1 MGGRNWIRRSLR
13 KIKRALATQ
22 GMEVSQQSIRRIL
35 RKHNIYPKGNV
46 KRLVPNPDP
55 DRDRQFQY
63 IQRQRFAFELMGW
76 PVISVD
82 TKKRELIGP
91 FHNRGQVWCAKATEV
106 YMHDFPSEADGKA
119 IPYGVYDVQHH
130 EGFVYLG
137 QSADTAEFAV
147 EAIVTWWQQMG
158 RKHFQGATDIL
169 ILADCGGSNGY
180 RLRLWKQQ
188 LQVKLADA
196 LGLTVTVAH
205 YPRGASKWNPIEHRC
220 FSQISQTWAGTPLT
234 SFDVAL
240 DAILHTTTTTGL
252 RLEAMRTERQY
263 AKGIKITDAEMAS
276 LSLQSHAICPQWNYT
291 IRPRTCG
298 VISG

>member
-13 KIKRALATQ
+13 KIKKALAAE
-22 GMEVSQQSIRRIL
+22 GIEVSKHSIRRIL
-35 RKHNIYPKGNV
+35 RKHNVYPKSNV
-46 KRLVPNPDP
+46 KRLIPNPHP

-91 FHNRGQVWCAKATEV
+91 FHNRGQVWCEQTKDV
-106 YMHDFPSEADGKA
+106 YMHDFPSDAVGKA
-119 IPYGVYDVQHH
+119 TPYGVYDTQHN

-147 EAIVTWWQQMG
+147 EAIIAWWQHMG
-158 RKHFQGATDIL
+158 DKHFPGASDIL

-188 LQVKLADA
+188 LQVKIADA

-205 YPRGASKWNPIEHRC
+205 YPRGASKWNPIEHRF

-240 DAILHTTTTTGL
+240 DAILQTTTTTGL
-252 RLEAMRTERQY
+252 HVEAMRTEKQY
-263 AKGIKITDAEMAS
+263 ATGIKISDDEMAS
-276 LSLQSHAICPQWNYT
+276 LSLQRHSVCPQWNYT
-291 IRPRTCG
+291 IRPRNCE